1 MICFHHLFMQYNSR
15 KKAKNKQ
22 KKKKQQV
29 KPALKFPWEFPSS
42 AWIRTPRF
50 HCRGTKIPHAATW
63 PNKNKIKFIPK
74 VSNS

>member
-15 KKAKNKQ
+15 KKAKTKQ
-22 KKKKQQV
+22 KKKKQV